1 MNLDGDNTYTAKKD
15 FVFTEND
22 TKSVDDSTSKTTSM
36 SIIAN
41 NTLDVNEDLIF
52 LNTRTQKSLE
62 FLWKKYFVLGNINIL
77 SGEPGTGKSFFICW
91 LLAAVSTGAGIPF
104 SIDNFEIGT
113 SILVNAEDDIDGTI
127 LERLVQNG
135 ADLSKI
141 AIINE
146 DREIFSI
153 QQIKRLEENIKKIK
167 PKLVVID
174 PITAYIGNINMYS
187 ANEVREALKPLKIMA
202 QKYNC
207 AIIIIMHLNK
217 NTGATKA
224 THRTMGSMDFIAL
237 ARSVLLITE
246 NPENSSERILIPIK
260 TNLMKEDEKASLS
273 FRINDDGKIE
283 WLSYLGTIN
292 PDDLL
297 LPNDVNSMKPSYE
310 QGFIIGTLANGDI
323 KANDLK
329 ALAIEKGGLKEKSYN
344 IAKATLKKDG
354 KIDYYQN
361 KKEFY
366 WTLKYNERKD

>member
-1 MNLDGDNTYTAKKD
+1 MNYDESNKYIVKKD
-15 FVFTEND
+15 FASFAVNA
-22 TKSVDDSTSKTTSM
+22 KSLDVSTNTSED
-36 SIIAN
+36 IIAK
-41 NTLDVNEDLIF
+41 NTSDVNEDLIF
-52 LNTRTQKSLE
+52 LNTRTQKNLE
-62 FLWKKYFVLGNINIL
+62 FLWKKYFVLGNVNIL

-174 PITAYIGNINMYS
+174 PITAYIGNINMNS

-217 NTGATKA
+217 NIGATKA

-283 WLSYLGTIN
+283 WLSYLGAIN

-297 LPNDVNSMKPSYE
+297 LPNDTNSIKPSYE
-310 QGFIIGTLANGDI
+310 QGFIMGALANGDI
-323 KANDLK
+323 KANNLK

-344 IAKATLKKDG
+344 VAKATLKKDG

-361 KKEFY
+361 SKEFY
-366 WTLKYNERKD
+366 WTLKNKGKEG